1 MAGANKDKEITTLL
15 KNNAGFNDDAVNTW
29 FWIKE
34 YESML
39 KEFYGIDNFPYEM
52 YSFYLSKDLKPSS
65 EIEMSKINEY
75 IQNFSNLQ
83 FRQQFLQK
91 YSEIKHFL
99 QTIPFELE
107 QCLDY
112 LRDYDIIKDPMYNY
126 YKKKISNI
134 VEPKNRNSSM
144 KHNYDY
150 MNKSATLVALYK
162 FWQSFPNKSEIIDG
176 IELFERVPHPQSKP
190 LPEWAEFYKSIRAA
204 DKAYN
209 KEQRRSSSSTPSP
222 INKIR
227 ISPEGKR
234 AQPDYSRTGSG
245 LAKALKQ
252 HEVKQKIKKKQRWAA
267 SIGINN
273 RLRDLRNADR
283 RILRQRTD
291 SSGWSEYGSDDRD
304 SPPLLSGTAADAR
317 FVPRPSPSSRP
328 LREASPPAS
337 DTCGPS
343 GCMIMGGKRK
353 TKRKYRKRRPIKIN
367 KKMKGVFTR
376 KAKKHRMSVQKYARY
391 VIKKFKGKTKNKKQL
406 KLLRQAVF
414 AKTAKKW
421 KKRNKNK
428 TNHKKR

>member
-15 KNNAGFNDDAVNTW
+15 KNNAGFNDDDVNTW

-83 FRQQFLQK
+83 SRQQFLQK
-91 YSEIKHFL
+91 YAEIKHFL

-112 LRDYDIIKDPMYNY
+112 LRDYDKIEDPMYNN

-134 VEPKNRNSSM
+134 AETGNRRFSM
-144 KHNYDY
+144 KSAYDY

-176 IELFERVPHPQSKP
+176 IELFEEN
-190 LPEWAEFYKSIRAA
+190 PENHTIANWAEFYNTIIEA
-204 DKAYN
+204 DKIYN
-209 KEQRRSSSSTPSP
+209 REQKRSSSSTPSP
-222 INKIR
+222 INQIK

-245 LAKALKQ
+245 LAKALRH
-252 HEVKQKIKKKQRWAA
+252 HEVKKLKQLQQD
-267 SIGINN
+267 
-273 RLRDLRNADR
+273 RLRDLRNSEIVAQR
-283 RILRQRTD
+283 NLRQRTD
-291 SSGWSEYGSDDRD
+291 SSGWSEYGSDDRS
-304 SPPLLSGTAADAR
+304 SPPLISGTAADAT
-317 FVPRPSPSSRP
+317 FVPRPSPISSP

-353 TKRKYRKRRPIKIN
+353 TKRRKRRPIKIN

-421 KKRNKNK
+421 KKRKK
-428 TNHKKR
+428 KHTRHKKKR